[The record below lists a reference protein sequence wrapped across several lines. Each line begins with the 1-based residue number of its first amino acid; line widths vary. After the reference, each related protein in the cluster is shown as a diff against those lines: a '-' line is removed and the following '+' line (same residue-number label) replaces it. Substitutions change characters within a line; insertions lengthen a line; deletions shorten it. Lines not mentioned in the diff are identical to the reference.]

1 MQGHCKRERFLGVRF
16 LSQAMK
22 ESMLIVIGNSM
33 LGSER
38 SLESP
43 GCLLLSVISKLLF
56 PF

>member
-1 MQGHCKRERFLGVRF
+1 MQGHCERERFLGVRF

-22 ESMLIVIGNSM
+22 ESVLIVIGNSM